1 MLSWLRSL
9 FVRDDN
15 SASDSMLTT
24 SVSRAISPSAR
35 PETQPRH
42 DWLREIPTSVVFLDV
57 ETTGLHSEDRLVS
70 LGAIKLMT
78 EPLLQGSF
86 ELSLTHLIFN
96 PEKRSHPRAEAVHGY
111 DHATLRSQD
120 RFKEHAA
127 GIRELIHSGDLVVA
141 HNASFDIG
149 FINREFE
156 RLGSSSIERPVF
168 CTMEAYRQR
177 QIPGSSSLDA
187 VCSQFGMRRMG
198 NRHGALEDAW
208 LAMNVYLWLH
218 GCPHRA
224 DFPKD
229 LDPTPSNLKRGLL
242 SFDAPTLPAS
252 SSSGAAILVDNL
264 TSESSGI
271 DDLVDAVKQAKRSG
285 NLANA
290 ENLLLKELDRQ
301 EMASAENGHGVAP
314 WYYEQLAIVYLR
326 QKRYADELKI
336 LERYDQQIKSPGARP
351 AKLKERLLKARERNS
366 RLGLPSL
373 T

>member
-1 MLSWLRSL
+1 MLGWLRSL
-9 FVRDDN
+9 FGKQD
-15 SASDSMLTT
+15 T
-24 SVSRAISPSAR
+24 SRLEAATVPQGVFPPLQAGTPPR
-35 PETQPRH
+35 P
-42 DWLREIPTSVVFLDV
+42 DWLGQMPASVVFVDV

-70 LGAIKLMT
+70 LGAIKLIT

-86 ELSLTHLIFN
+86 ELSLSHLIFN
-96 PEKRSHPRAEAVHGY
+96 PDKRSHPRAEAVHGY

-120 RFKEHAA
+120 RFKDHAA
-127 GIRELIHSGDLVVA
+127 GIRDLIHSGDLVVA

-177 QIPGSSSLDA
+177 QMPGSSSLDA
-187 VCSQFGMRRMG
+187 VCSQIGMRRMG

-229 LDPTPSNLKRGLL
+229 LDPIPTNLKRGLP
-242 SFDAPTLPAS
+242 SFDARAVPS
-252 SSSGAAILVDNL
+252 DSSSGAAILFDNL
-264 TSESSGI
+264 TPEASHI
-271 DDLVDAVKQAKRSG
+271 DDLVEAVKQAKRSG
-285 NLANA
+285 NLAHA
-290 ENLLLKELDRQ
+290 EKLLLKELERQ
-301 EMASAENGHGVAP
+301 EVDSARNGYGVAP
-314 WYYEQLAIVYLR
+314 WYYEQLAIVYSK
-326 QKRYADELKI
+326 QKRYMDELAI
-336 LERYDQQIKSPGARP
+336 LERYDQQVKSPGARP

-373 T
+373 S